1 VTHLNSFLKAV
12 LGADAAGAL
21 KKAADRSD
29 SLATVLGAR
38 TVVGWV
44 GLASRWGYEGE
55 VPGLPG
61 SYLRFAKSEQG
72 FEGQIRLG
80 KNDYSF
86 KGVDLPHVAAGL
98 SVALGADQTPDEDLR
113 DAELAALGQNI
124 DLLLKTQVIKSE
136 GEGDWDHHK
145 PGSYQHSENVGDD
158 CHGCRK
164 PMAADTTIHTR
175 GWEDDPEEALCD
187 NCYSKSA
194 AKSEPL
200 DKFDAPG
207 AAATQKKPSGPVD
220 GGFTAPKAT
229 APMRAKKKK
238 FGTKLTMS
246 QASAKCSVC
255 DAPQFAGDVFVGCHC
270 LKDLAKHASA
280 TAADGGFFVEF
291 DPAFWSREDATLLL
305 DIVGEGA

>member
-1 VTHLNSFLKAV
+1 MTHLNSFLKAV
-12 LGADAAGAL
+12 LGADAASAL

-61 SYLRFAKSEQG
+61 SYLRFAKAEKG
-72 FEGQIRLG
+72 FEGEIRLG
-80 KNDYSF
+80 KNDYTF

-136 GEGDWDHHK
+136 ESGEDEHEVTERCHVCGE
-145 PGSYQHSENVGDD
+145 PGPFDEE
-158 CHGCRK
+158 GC
-164 PMAADTTIHTR
+164 A
-175 GWEDDPEEALCD
+175 CD
-187 NCYSKSA
+187 REKEGLKKA
-194 AKSEPL
+194 GGVT
-200 DKFDAPG
+200 APG
-207 AAATQKKPSGPVD
+207 RVAPAQGPAGPVD

-229 APMRAKKKK
+229 APTRTKKKK
-238 FGTKLTMS
+238 FGTKLNMS

-255 DAPQFAGDVFVGCHC
+255 DAPQFANDVFVGCHC
-270 LKDLAKHASA
+270 LKDLARFAKAEA
-280 TAADGGFFVEF
+280 VDGGYFIEF
-291 DPAFWSREDATLLL
+291 DPAYWSREDAALLL
-305 DIVGEGA
+305 DIVGGADGQ

>member
-1 VTHLNSFLKAV
+1 MTHLNSFLKAV
-12 LGADAAGAL
+12 LGGDAAGAL

-61 SYLRFAKSEQG
+61 SYLRFAKAENG
-72 FEGQIRLG
+72 FEGEIRLG
-80 KNDYSF
+80 KNDYTF

-98 SVALGADQTPDEDLR
+98 SVALGADQTPDVDLR

-136 GEGDWDHHK
+136 ESSSSES
-145 PGSYQHSENVGDD
+145 GSEETSS
-158 CHGCRK
+158 
-164 PMAADTTIHTR
+164 A
-175 GWEDDPEEALCD
+175 ED
-187 NCYSKSA
+187 
-194 AKSEPL
+194 L

-229 APMRAKKKK
+229 APKRAKKKK
-238 FGTKLTMS
+238 FGTKLSMS
-246 QASAKCSVC
+246 QSTSKCSVC

-280 TAADGGFFVEF
+280 EATDGGYFIEM

>member
-12 LGADAAGAL
+12 LGDDAAGAL

-61 SYLRFAKSEQG
+61 SYLRFAKAEVG
-72 FEGQIRLG
+72 FDGEVRLG
-80 KNDYSF
+80 KNGYEF
-86 KGVDLPHVAAGL
+86 KGVDLPHVCASL
-98 SVALGADQTPDEDLR
+98 TVALGADQNPDEDLR
-113 DAELAALGQNI
+113 DAELVALGQNI
-124 DLLLKTQVIKSE
+124 DLLLTTQVIKSE
-136 GEGDWDHHK
+136 E
-145 PGSYQHSENVGDD
+145 SSSSESDSEETSSPEDLEKG
-158 CHGCRK
+158 G
-164 PMAADTTIHTR
+164 TT
-175 GWEDDPEEALCD
+175 
-187 NCYSKSA
+187 
-194 AKSEPL
+194 
-200 DKFDAPG
+200 APG
-207 AAATQKKPSGPVD
+207 EAATQKPPSGPVD

-238 FGTKLTMS
+238 FGTKLSMS

-255 DAPQFAGDVFVGCHC
+255 DSPQFANDVFVGCSC

-280 TAADGGFFVEF
+280 TATDGGYFVEF
-291 DPAFWSREDATLLL
+291 DPAYWSREDAVLLL

>member
-1 VTHLNSFLKAV
+1 MSHLNSFLKAV
-12 LGADAAGAL
+12 LGDDAAGAL

-61 SYLRFAKSEQG
+61 SYLRFAKAEGG

-98 SVALGADQTPDEDLR
+98 SVALGADQTPDVDLR

-136 GEGDWDHHK
+136 ESSSS
-145 PGSYQHSENVGDD
+145 GSGSE
-158 CHGCRK
+158 
-164 PMAADTTIHTR
+164 
-175 GWEDDPEEALCD
+175 ESSEEL
-187 NCYSKSA
+187 
-194 AKSEPL
+194 E
-200 DKFDAPG
+200 KFDAPG
-207 AAATQKKPSGPVD
+207 AAATQKAPAGPVD
-220 GGFTAPKAT
+220 GGFTAPLAKQ
-229 APMRAKKKK
+229 PGRAKKKK
-238 FGTKLTMS
+238 FGAKLTMS
-246 QASAKCSVC
+246 QASSKCSVC
-255 DAPQFAGDVFVGCHC
+255 DAPQFAGDIFVGCHC
-270 LKDLAKHASA
+270 LKDLAKNASA
-280 TAADGGFFVEF
+280 TAVDGGYFIEF